1 MLLTDEEQDA
11 CVATPEQLKAYLAE
25 PDDKVAAALYDSDK
39 RIIAKRI
46 LYGRNIAEAEHAQ
59 TLKAVADW
67 SGVRCGDRAHEAY
80 DKFYRVDCNLCM
92 RYLVW
97 NASEGQ
103 MPGEEK

>member
-1 MLLTDEEQDA
+1 MTDEEI
-11 CVATPEQLKAYLAE
+11 KASYSIPLLQE
-25 PDDKVAAALYDSDK
+25 TFRSTK
-39 RIIAKRI
+39 RGLR
-46 LYGRNIAEAEHAQ
+46 LQEAQ

>member
-1 MLLTDEEQDA
+1 MLLTDEEI
-11 CVATPEQLKAYLAE
+11 KG
-25 PDDKVAAALYDSDK
+25 
-39 RIIAKRI
+39 IIAPYRGPITKAMQKMP
-46 LYGRNIAEAEHAQ
+46 LFTLEKEVAKAQHAQ